1 MYYRFDLIFLVL
13 DPQDEVFDRRL
24 ASHLVSLYYKD
35 FTNSQDD
42 EDIVVS
48 FKNLRRLRI
57 SFIRN
62 RVLKFLISFEKR
74 EGTF

>member
-1 MYYRFDLIFLVL
+1 MACRFDLIFLVL

-42 EDIVVS
+42 EDMVVS
-48 FKNLRRLRI
+48 
-57 SFIRN
+57 
-62 RVLKFLISFEKR
+62 
-74 EGTF
+74 